1 MRIRTRLT
9 DWQFALAFPLALVCA
24 GVAAPA
30 LAQEAPKAPLSLTPP
45 PEPPSAEQIAAEL
58 RGPDLRGSMPDITL
72 SPEDEI
78 LLQNALSFDPAQ
90 LAFDVPRKPLR
101 ARSIN
106 QVKSLDVA
114 RTDRPDGSS
123 TVALKQPLPTEWDS
137 KIGVDFALASDPRS
151 INPAFNPMRTTKD
164 DSGSGAAWASV
175 GVAPF
180 ATVDARVDP
189 ANDTGRLATK
199 FKQAVPVGNNF
210 SVTFESRYSVTETY
224 GTPQAATP
232 NVPLMATPV
241 STPGAPV
248 PHVFGND
255 NVAKFAILPSGTTLA
270 AGLSS
275 VSTDPV
281 LHNSLS
287 AEQKI
292 YGPLQITTALNDIGQ
307 PSENKSIRARFK
319 LNW

>member
-1 MRIRTRLT
+1 MRKAARLNTR
-9 DWQFALAFPLALVCA
+9 FALALVCA
-24 GVAAPA
+24 GIAAPA
-30 LAQEAPKAPLSLTPP
+30 LAEQPISLSPPP
-45 PEPPSAEQIAAEL
+45 PEPPSAKQITDDL
-58 RGPDLRGSMPDITL
+58 QTPDLRGPLADFAL

-90 LAFDVPRKPLR
+90 LAFGVP
-101 ARSIN
+101 A
-106 QVKSLDVA
+106 KSLPARGVTPPPALDMA

-123 TVALKQPLPTEWDS
+123 TVVVKKPLPTEWDS
-137 KIGVDFALASDPRS
+137 KVGLDLSLAAGSQR
-151 INPAFNPMRTTKD
+151 INPALNPLNTVKD

-189 ANDTGRLATK
+189 ANETGRLATR
-199 FKQAVPVGNNF
+199 FTQSLPVGREF
-210 SVTFESRYSVTETY
+210 AVTFESRYSVTETY
-224 GTPQAATP
+224 GTPQAVTP
-232 NVPLMATPV
+232 DVPLMTAPA
-241 STPGAPV
+241 STPGLPV

-275 VSTDPV
+275 ISTDPV
-281 LHNSLS
+281 THNSLS
-287 AEQKI
+287 AEQQI
-292 YGPLQITTALNDIGQ
+292 YGPLRITTALNDVGQ
-307 PSENKSIRARFK
+307 PSESKSIRARFK